1 MIHNWRDLSSTIL
14 PPSLVF
20 TLALATGILSKTLLI
35 EKPADEEAYQNIMQM
50 SGVEIV
56 HNKFETK
63 KHSLSIINADSV
75 EYSGKQIN
83 FINPHLTSYDGDV
96 DSDIVELSAKNASS
110 NSEMSVVHLNDG
122 AEIKKIDNDGKT
134 KLTIRSRE
142 LVFNVQDRIISTD
155 WAVSIEQNRFKIYGQ
170 GMIFN
175 QKLGTVEIKE
185 KAKLKSRKIIA
196 R

>member
-14 PPSLVF
+14 PPSIVF

-35 EKPADEEAYQNIMQM
+35 DNPAEGQTYQNIMQM

-110 NSEMSVVHLNDG
+110 NSEMSVVHLKDG

>member
-1 MIHNWRDLSSTIL
+1 MINNWRDLSSTIL

-35 EKPADEEAYQNIMQM
+35 EKPADEEAYQSIMQM

-63 KHSLSIINADSV
+63 KHSLSIISADSV
-75 EYSGKQIN
+75 EYAGKQIN

-110 NSEMSVVHLNDG
+110 NSEMSMVHLNDG
-122 AEIKKIDNDGKT
+122 AEIKKVNNDGKT
-134 KLTIRSRE
+134 KLTIRSKE
-142 LVFNVQDRIISTD
+142 LVFNVQDKIISTD

-175 QKLGTVEIKE
+175 QKLGTLEIKE
-185 KAKLKSRKIIA
+185 KARLKSRKMIA

>member
-1 MIHNWRDLSSTIL
+1 MINNWRDLSSTIL

-35 EKPADEEAYQNIMQM
+35 EKPADEEAYQSIMQM

-63 KHSLSIINADSV
+63 KHSLSIISADSV
-75 EYSGKQIN
+75 EYAGKQIN

-110 NSEMSVVHLNDG
+110 NSEMSMVHLNDG
-122 AEIKKIDNDGKT
+122 AEIKKVDNNGKT
-134 KLTIRSRE
+134 KLTIRSKE
-142 LVFNVQDRIISTD
+142 LAFNVQDKIISTD

-175 QKLGTVEIKE
+175 QKLGTLEIKE
-185 KAKLKSRKIIA
+185 KARLKSRKMIA

>member
-35 EKPADEEAYQNIMQM
+35 EKPAQGQTYQNIMQM

-56 HNKFETK
+56 HNRFEIK

-75 EYSGKQIN
+75 EYVGKQIN
-83 FINPHLTSYDGDV
+83 FTNPHLTSYSRDL
-96 DSDIVELSAKNASS
+96 DSDLVEISATNASS
-110 NSEMSVVHLNDG
+110 NSEMSMVYLNGG
-122 AEIKKIDNDGKT
+122 AAIKKFDSEGKT
-134 KLTIRSRE
+134 RLTIKSKE
-142 LVFNVQDRIISTD
+142 LVFNVQDKIILTD
-155 WAVSIEQNRFKIYGQ
+155 RAVSIEQNRFKIYGQ

-175 QKLGTVEIKE
+175 QKLGTLEIKE
-185 KAKLKSRKIIA
+185 QARLKSRKMIV